1 MSYHCVGLTND
12 KSTGVR
18 TIKKRFFGA
27 ALVAGLVAT
36 ALGQSPHSA
45 PMRYPPTRAAANS
58 AGLRIDG
65 IEYVPVT
72 ELQRRASLQ
81 SNWTQKDQRL
91 LLKNDRWQIELGVDS
106 RESEINGH
114 RLLLGAPCR
123 LSPHVFYISRIDAEK
138 IVGPILLPGYQQ
150 SAVPDLRVIVIDP
163 GHGGVD
169 NGTTN
174 KRLGLFEKTMAFD
187 VATRLSKLLRAE
199 GYKIVMTRETDTK
212 IELPLRAAMA
222 NTVGADL
229 FLSIHFNSLED
240 DTKTNGTEIFSFAP
254 ADFRST
260 DSWSRKT
267 DDSEKEPSPV
277 NKYDHWSSVVGYAM
291 QHEMLGALKT
301 FDRGKKIAHWG
312 VLKPL
317 NCPGILI
324 ESGFLSN
331 PSEARKISTPEYRQ
345 QIADAIAHGV
355 RNYAATL
362 ESLRKSRA
370 AATTQTP
377 KPN

>member
-1 MSYHCVGLTND
+1 
-12 KSTGVR
+12 VR

-27 ALVAGLVAT
+27 VLMVGLMAA
-36 ALGQSPHSA
+36 ALGQSTHSA
-45 PMRYPPTRAAANS
+45 PMRYAPTRAATAS
-58 AGLRIDG
+58 SGVRIDG
-65 IEYVPVT
+65 VDYVPVA
-72 ELQRRASLQ
+72 ELQRRCGLSAA
-81 SNWTQKDQRL
+81 WVQKDEHL

-106 RESEINGH
+106 RESQINGH

-123 LSPHVFYISRIDAEK
+123 FSHRVFYISRIDVEK

-150 SAVPDLRVIVIDP
+150 SSVPDPRVITIDP

-174 KRLGLFEKTMAFD
+174 KRLGLLEKTMAFD
-187 VATRLSKLLRAE
+187 VATRLAKLLRAD

-212 IELPLRAAMA
+212 IELPIRAATA
-222 NTVGADL
+222 NAAGSDL

-240 DTKTNGTEIFSFAP
+240 DTKTNGTEIFTFAP

-277 NKYDHWSSVVGYAM
+277 NKYDHWSSVLGYAL
-291 QHEMLGALKT
+291 QRVMLGSLKT

-317 NCPGILI
+317 NCPGVLI

-331 PSEARKISTPEYRQ
+331 PAEARKISTPEYRQ
-345 QIADAIAHGV
+345 QIAEAIASGV
-355 RNYAATL
+355 RDYATTL
-362 ESLRKSRA
+362 ELLRKSQSAPAPQR
-370 AATTQTP
+370 T
-377 KPN
+377 N